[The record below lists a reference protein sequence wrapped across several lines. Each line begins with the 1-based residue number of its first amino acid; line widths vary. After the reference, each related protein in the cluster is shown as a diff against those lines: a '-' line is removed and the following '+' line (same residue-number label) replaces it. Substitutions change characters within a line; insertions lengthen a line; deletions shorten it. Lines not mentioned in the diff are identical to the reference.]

1 MKIYFGGIGGVGL
14 GPLAQIALDAGH
26 EVCGS
31 DPTASLMRTELQR
44 LGTLIDSDQTGNFLA
59 QQHAINPID
68 WYVHTAAMGI
78 DHPEIIKALQLGIK
92 VSKRD
97 ELLAYLIKSTGLK
110 LIAVAGTHGK
120 TTTTGMLVWAMKQ
133 LGVPVSYSVGTT
145 LSWGPSGHFDAN
157 SQYFVYECDEFDRN
171 FLHFEP
177 YLSLVT
183 NIEHDHPDTYP
194 KAEEYYQA
202 FSQFINQS
210 EKVVMWSRDTR
221 HITSDNSEV
230 WQLDSNEVADVSLA
244 GLHNRQNA
252 TLVLKALER
261 IGYQDNRQ
269 ALLAIESF
277 PGTNRR
283 FEKLADNLYS
293 DYGHTPTEIAA
304 TLQMAREISDNITL
318 VYQPHQNTRQ
328 HEIRQQYTDSVFKD
342 ASKIYWLPTYLSRE
356 DPNLAV
362 LTPDQLSQGLSN
374 INVADLNDE
383 LWRALGQARSDNS
396 LVICMGAGDIDSW
409 TRSRLTN

>member
-1 MKIYFGGIGGVGL
+1 M
-14 GPLAQIALDAGH
+14 AQIALDVGH

-44 LGTLIDSDQTGNFLA
+44 LGTLIDDDQTGDFLTL
-59 QQHAINPID
+59 QHAANPID
-68 WYVHTAAMGI
+68 WYVHTAAMPK
-78 DHPEIIKALQLGIK
+78 DHPEIAKAHQLGIR

-171 FLHFEP
+171 FLHFDP

-230 WQLDSNEVADVSLA
+230 WQLDDNEVADVSLA

-261 IGYQDNRQ
+261 IGYQDSRQ
-269 ALLAIESF
+269 ASVAVESF

-328 HEIRQQYTDSVFKD
+328 HEIRQQYTDLIFKD
-342 ASKIYWLPTYLSRE
+342 ASKIHWLPTYLSRE
-356 DPNLAV
+356 DPDLNTLSPADLANKLSGV
-362 LTPDQLSQGLSN
+362 TLSQ
-374 INVADLNDE
+374 LNDD
-383 LWRALGQARSDNS
+383 LWQSIQSARQAGS
-396 LVICMGAGDIDSW
+396 LVLCMGAGDIDSW